1 MYVKFYDS
9 WNLHLFS
16 CIFFYNSK
24 LYFAKMP
31 FLFSQFLLFFLLI
44 QLSLYVEEFKH
55 KSSHRSSVRC
65 LPSAQGNVTEISRMQ
80 PVARKVQVDMTFND
94 KGLCRASRTVSGMRI
109 QPKYYIS
116 SPNNNLKNSPTV
128 KSYSGMSD
136 FNYQLVRSAKRSAL
150 PKMGLTSTNC
160 SLSEKMSFLRQPRH
174 GDNHQNQNRISALN
188 RRNKIVN
195 PRGAAHLLSKD
206 KVHEHLNSSLERH
219 SQALLSNALIREK
232 QLCCSDILNQK
243 EPEQLWSSAYSESE
257 KMLWF
262 SSGDSIDDLQVSS
275 SSDTSDSFNLSSL
288 GVIDGDEWNTTFKR
302 VCTRIYDY

>member
-1 MYVKFYDS
+1 
-9 WNLHLFS
+9 
-16 CIFFYNSK
+16 
-24 LYFAKMP
+24 
-31 FLFSQFLLFFLLI
+31 
-44 QLSLYVEEFKH
+44 
-55 KSSHRSSVRC
+55 
-65 LPSAQGNVTEISRMQ
+65 
-80 PVARKVQVDMTFND
+80 
-94 KGLCRASRTVSGMRI
+94 
-109 QPKYYIS
+109 
-116 SPNNNLKNSPTV
+116 
-128 KSYSGMSD
+128 MSD